1 MAETNISEGETTS
14 TLILSEKDVTAVQ
27 KGKAYNFEQVR
38 LRVTNEE
45 KIFNTTRNTV
55 ITVNNESPLN
65 DIESTE
71 ICVESS
77 TKSINIAKIEMIEE
91 FSVSKA
97 CLKCKKHII
106 QYNSQYLLKCD
117 FCNCMMRQE
126 NCKSYVIVKIVVKE
140 FSEEIESNELHLT
153 VFHDNIAKLLNTEE
167 RYDENFVCSSLL
179 QLENL
184 QWTLNVK
191 RNTVVNIEQL

>member
-1 MAETNISEGETTS
+1 M
-14 TLILSEKDVTAVQ
+14 
-27 KGKAYNFEQVR
+27 
-38 LRVTNEE
+38 
-45 KIFNTTRNTV
+45 
-55 ITVNNESPLN
+55 SPLN
-65 DIESTE
+65 DVESTE
-71 ICVESS
+71 RCVES
-77 TKSINIAKIEMIEE
+77 KSINIAKIEMIEE

-117 FCNCMMRQE
+117 FCNYMYMMRQE

-140 FSEEIESNELHLT
+140 FSEEIESNQLHLT
-153 VFHDNIAKLLNTEE
+153 VFHDNIGKLLNTEE

-184 QWTLNVK
+184 QLTLNVK